1 MFLLIGIWGSR
12 SRKIYASYQLF
23 IYTLLGSVFV
33 LIAFLSVYLNKGSA
47 SIDLF
52 IHSFYFEK
60 REFLIWILLFIGFSV
75 KIPILPFHIWLPEA
89 HVEAPTVGSV
99 ILAGLILKLG
109 IFAMFRFLLIGWLNI
124 YYNLIF
130 FILII
135 GLIGFTYASMIA
147 LVQIDI
153 KKIIAYSSIAHMN
166 FSIIGLFSN
175 TVIGLGGVFIMM
187 LGHGVTSSALFL
199 GIGIL
204 YDRYKTRL
212 LFYYG
217 GLVYYMPLLS
227 IVYLFYVLSNL
238 GFPGTLNFVGE
249 FLILVGGLHI
259 SFFISFLTTFG
270 MLLSLIYSLFP
281 YNRIFYGP
289 LNIQFLR
296 YYSDIIYIEFIILFI
311 LLVIIL
317 GFGLFPNFI
326 YNSITLLLIKWVIV

>member
-1 MFLLIGIWGSR
+1 
-12 SRKIYASYQLF
+12 
-23 IYTLLGSVFV
+23 
-33 LIAFLSVYLNKGSA
+33 
-47 SIDLF
+47 
-52 IHSFYFEK
+52 
-60 REFLIWILLFIGFSV
+60 
-75 KIPILPFHIWLPEA
+75 
-89 HVEAPTVGSV
+89 
-99 ILAGLILKLG
+99 
-109 IFAMFRFLLIGWLNI
+109 MFRFSSIGWLNI

-187 LGHGVTSSALFL
+187 LGHGVTSSASFL

-227 IVYLFYVLSNL
+227 IVYLFYVLPNL

-249 FLILVGGLHI
+249 FLILVGGSHI

-270 MLLSLIYSLFP
+270 MLLSLIYSPFP
-281 YNRIFYGP
+281 YNRIFYGH
-289 LNIQFLR
+289 
-296 YYSDIIYIEFIILFI
+296 
-311 LLVIIL
+311 
-317 GFGLFPNFI
+317 
-326 YNSITLLLIKWVIV
+326 